1 MKKQQTLNKIA
12 EKNGKEPKTATIELK
27 DCIDIMSEDE
37 LHTVMLTYLPLVNID
52 ENPTK
57 ERCMFMVGTLKENL
71 LLKANK
77 IMVRVGGGY
86 MTLQEHIRQVGP
98 FECIKIYKHMKS
110 EEAKS
115 TETIDKIKLFRQA
128 VIHFLNKHKTSKRM
142 IDLYK

>member
-1 MKKQQTLNKIA
+1 
-12 EKNGKEPKTATIELK
+12 
-27 DCIDIMSEDE
+27 MSEDE

-115 TETIDKIKLFRQA
+115 TESTDKIKLFRQA